1 MISFLVYTDIDGTIK
16 EIRLSEPPYLV
27 SRLNVPLTEIFHD
40 DEKRS
45 VKEALAGT
53 NRNIIDD
60 LPCFRLKDGGLPL
73 RLHVTTS
80 GGRKIVFG
88 IDDDS
93 FAELRES
100 PAMKNLLRDL
110 ISAFN
115 ISSAEMQMLDKEV
128 VQMNFEQIQM
138 LNNRLVNTERVLQR
152 ERAKLQELNRELN
165 NRLVKD
171 ALTGLVSRYQ
181 YRADIEHTIASS
193 PGETGI
199 FVFIDIDDFK
209 KVNDTYGHQ
218 IGDRYLIEFAKRLQS
233 IPIEDSVKMRISG
246 DEFGFFVHK
255 IKNDVRDDMLRIWE
269 LIKQHILFGPI
280 VTEAGDIPLS
290 VSAGMSSYGRDTTDI
305 YDLIEYA
312 DFAMYKAKKSGKNR
326 CAEFDI
332 EEYAAAKAAENS
344 LHYNGEAAG
353 KPSV

>member
-1 MISFLVYTDIDGTIK
+1 MISFLVYTYIDGTIK

-181 YRADIEHTIASS
+181 YRAEIEHTIASS
-193 PGETGI
+193 PDETGI

-209 KVNDTYGHQ
+209 KVNDTHGHQ
-218 IGDRYLIEFAKRLQS
+218 IGDMYLIEFANRLQA
-233 IPIEDSVKMRISG
+233 IPIEGSVKMRISG
-246 DEFGFFVHK
+246 DEFGFFAHR
-255 IKNDVRDDMLRIWE
+255 ITGDVKDEMAHMWE
-269 LIKQHILFGPI
+269 LIRSHILFGPI
-280 VTEAGDIPLS
+280 KTEGGDIPLS
-290 VSAGMSSYGRDTTDI
+290 VSAGMACYGEDTTDI

-312 DFAMYKAKKSGKNR
+312 DFAMYIAKRSGKNQY
-326 CAEFDI
+326 AVFDLEDYEKTK
-332 EEYAAAKAAENS
+332 EEKNQA
-344 LHYNGEAAG
+344 LGR
-353 KPSV
+353 V